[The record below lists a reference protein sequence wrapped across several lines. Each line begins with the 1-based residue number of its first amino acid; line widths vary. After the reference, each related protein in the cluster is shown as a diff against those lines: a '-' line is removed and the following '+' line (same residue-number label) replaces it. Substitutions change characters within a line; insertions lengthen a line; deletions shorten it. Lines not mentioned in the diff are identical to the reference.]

1 MEDKQIFLSTDLAHR
16 LAAIDIGSNSVR
28 LMVAEPLKGG
38 NYRILD
44 EERESSRL
52 GRTLSSTGTLD
63 PQAVELTLAALR
75 RFKQIAAGYQVDELR
90 TIATCAVREA
100 VNGHEFCQRVKDE
113 VGIDVEVISPDQEAH
128 LAFYSVQRA
137 FDLNGKNAVVADIG
151 GGSTEIVL
159 ASGNVIESIATT
171 PLGAVRL
178 TEIYGNGPG
187 LAGKDYQRMIETI
200 DRTLKKQ
207 VRRAMFP
214 PHLLIGSGGTFTS
227 MAEMMMASRRQ
238 VGLPTRGYLLSRAEV
253 SHLLDRLRKM
263 PLKARRQVP
272 GLAPDRADIIVA
284 GIAVVD
290 RLMRH
295 FKVNLLQIHSR
306 GVRDGLLLTMIDK
319 NLGAPSTDPVSR
331 DASIDRFAAACS
343 GEQEL
348 AHGKQVARLA
358 GRIFDQLAEPFGL
371 NPDDRPLLD
380 AAARLQD
387 VGYLINYDQHHKH
400 SYHLI
405 LNSRLAGFR
414 PRELE
419 LIANVARYHR
429 GARPKLKHANF
440 RQLPAE
446 DRQRVE
452 QLAAILR
459 LAGGLDRSHSQQV
472 KDVTVQSCT
481 NTEGDSNGE
490 ANYKSGGKHLK
501 LLVDA
506 DFNPEVDVWGA
517 RRRVKLFRKVF
528 GVKFDVN
535 WTKEAAACDENSVHS
550 SDGDFGGDP
559 STRHPSVSTGNGVEL
574 SNGATQKIATSA
586 EVDSKTGKSRKPR
599 RRSR

>member
-1 MEDKQIFLSTDLAHR
+1 MDDKQIFLSTDLAHR

-28 LMVAEPLKGG
+28 LMVADPLRGG
-38 NYRILD
+38 SYRILD
-44 EERESSRL
+44 EEREPTRL

-75 RFKQIAAGYQVDELR
+75 RFKQIAAGYQVAELK

-100 VNGHEFCQRVKDE
+100 VNGPEFCRRVKDE
-113 VGIDVEVISPDQEAH
+113 VGIDVEVISSDLEAH

-137 FDLNGKNAVVADIG
+137 FDLTGKNVVVADIG

-159 ASGNVIESIATT
+159 ASGNVIESIASTS
-171 PLGAVRL
+171 LGAVRL

-187 LAGKDYQRMIETI
+187 MVGEDYEHMVESI

-207 VRRAMFP
+207 AQREFFA

-227 MAEMMMASRRQ
+227 MAEMMMASRKQ

-253 SHLLDRLRKM
+253 SHMLDRLRKM

-290 RLMRH
+290 RLMRR
-295 FKVNLLQIHSR
+295 FNVNLLQVHSR
-306 GVRDGLLLTMIDK
+306 GVRDGLLLTMID
-319 NLGAPSTDPVSR
+319 NTLGVPSANPADREAAIS
-331 DASIDRFAAACS
+331 RFAAACT
-343 GEQEL
+343 GEYEL
-348 AHGKQVARLA
+348 AHGRQVARLA
-358 GRIFDQLAEPFGL
+358 GRIFEQMAERFRL
-371 NPDDRPLLD
+371 NPDDRALLE

-419 LIANVARYHR
+419 LIANIARYHR
-429 GARPKLKHANF
+429 GARPKQKHANF
-440 RQLPAE
+440 RQLSP
-446 DRQRVE
+446 DDQQRVE

-472 KDVTVQSCT
+472 KDVTLQPSPHSAKQM
-481 NTEGDSNGE
+481 E
-490 ANYKSGGKHLK
+490 
-501 LLVDA
+501 LLVHA
-506 DFNPEVDVWGA
+506 DFNPEVDLWGA
-517 RRRVKLFRKVF
+517 RRRTKLFKRVF
-528 GVKFDVN
+528 GIKL
-535 WTKEAAACDENSVHS
+535 SVECTAHDHS
-550 SDGDFGGDP
+550 TIEESPPAPGSP
-559 STRHPSVSTGNGVEL
+559 SADLKAKAHADTTGAF
-574 SNGATQKIATSA
+574 SNGTKH
-586 EVDSKTGKSRKPR
+586 DSVFGNGKSRNGHARKSGR
-599 RRSR
+599 DQRNLGR